1 MEEYETN
8 IIDEIIIKLQPE
20 HIITTNYDH
29 LLENVK
35 DPGVSKYAII
45 TKDDDILSK
54 KGRNYIIKMHG
65 DVNDIENIVLKEEDY
80 LNYSQKH
87 IIIETFIKA
96 LLIDKT
102 FLFEYYGAA
111 EPPVRCGESHLSG
124 LTEPP
129 QFVY

>member
-54 KGRNYIIKMHG
+54 R
-65 DVNDIENIVLKEEDY
+65 EET
-80 LNYSQKH
+80 
-87 IIIETFIKA
+87 I
-96 LLIDKT
+96 LL
-102 FLFEYYGAA
+102 
-111 EPPVRCGESHLSG
+111 RC
-124 LTEPP
+124 TEMLMI
-129 QFVY
+129 